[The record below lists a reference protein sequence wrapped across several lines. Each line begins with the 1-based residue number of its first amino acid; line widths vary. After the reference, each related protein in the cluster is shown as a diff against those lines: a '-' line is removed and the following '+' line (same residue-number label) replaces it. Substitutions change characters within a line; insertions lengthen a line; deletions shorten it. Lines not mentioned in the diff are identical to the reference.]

1 MSDVR
6 LAKVGDVIEHGQA
19 IPGNVVAVTD
29 SSGDTWRR
37 NDEHTWDCYSRN
49 GEPFGRA
56 HSGWTTDKLRAIYK
70 PLTVVEVDP
79 EPQPAD
85 PLRCPTCDSPQ
96 PSMHPAAGGGGEVI
110 SICSDGFHA
119 PAAFDADGFL
129 RLKGTATGDNQL
141 DPEPVEISQHC
152 NGCGNWM
159 PPPALHK
166 ATCPTRTPGPLVL
179 TLPEVPP
186 GAVLAGAS
194 GHDYVLRGGV
204 WDDVVGPWSGK
215 LGAVLDREH
224 PKGVTVELAPPREPR
239 TWPKLDA
246 APVDLKAFTGRSGT
260 RYVRSAKVSTY
271 AAFVPESKVGDAR
284 ELISCATAS
293 HWQEI
298 DGPLTEVLT

>member
-19 IPGNVVAVTD
+19 IPANVQAMSD
-29 SSGDTWRR
+29 NDGDLWRR
-37 NDEHTWDCYSRN
+37 TGRDEWTWPED
-49 GEPFGRA
+49 GEPTG
-56 HSGWTTDKLRAIYK
+56 TDHLNDRPHWWPMA
-70 PLTVVEVDP
+70 VVEVDP